1 MQYDT
6 YIEAIDNLEEIEKVM
21 IKDRLHRQC
30 CHSLLEICKGI
41 LQYLKLKKNKSTRI

>member
-21 IKDRLHRQC
+21 IKDRLHRRC

-41 LQYLKLKKNKSTRI
+41 LQYLKLKKK